1 MKKLNSLLASG
12 LILLSSSASATVYM
26 YEDLNA
32 NNGGFSDRLSSV
44 SGTYNDVTEAFTWD
58 VTFNTNPTDVDS
70 FWLVV
75 NNGPNPK
82 SSNVNELAI
91 MYGDMDTGVLTTY
104 AYNGQNN
111 SNSIIN
117 PGELIQ
123 TDTFSVTNNSF
134 SISID
139 ATNINDWN
147 VPATSPG
154 YTGIAFDDKIGIWFH
169 IATNSTIGYNGANDT
184 ITNYSPG
191 QQGWYDKSNLNTTS
205 VPEPLSLAMLGLG
218 LLGFASARKIRG

>member
-1 MKKLNSLLASG
+1 MRA
-12 LILLSSSASATVYM
+12 ILLSSLLLIASHASATIFEF
-26 YEDLNA
+26 EDLNA
-32 NNGGFSDRLSSV
+32 NNGGIADELSTV
-44 SGTYNDVTEAFTWD
+44 NATFNDATNDFTWD
-58 VTFNTNPTDVDS
+58 VTFNDDPTTVDG

-117 PGELIQ
+117 PGILLQ
-123 TDTFSVTNNSF
+123 TDTFAVTDN

-139 ATNINDWN
+139 IDATAINAWN
-147 VPATSPG
+147 APATAPD
-154 YTGIAFDDKIGIWFH
+154 YTGIAFDQKIGIWFH
-169 IATNSTIGYNGANDT
+169 ISKNSTFGYDALGEVIESYGYGA
-184 ITNYSPG
+184 
-191 QQGWYDKSNLNTTS
+191 QGWYDKADLNTIT
-205 VPEPLSLAMLGLG
+205 VPAPASLLLLGLG
-218 LLGFASARKIRG
+218 LIGFGSARKRSVSA